1 MFELY
6 DLNKDPAE
14 MNNVYG
20 NPEMAKKLS
29 EMKAELALLKDY
41 YDVPDE
47 EVVMMK
53 REKKDKSK

>member
-1 MFELY
+1 
-6 DLNKDPAE
+6 

-20 NPEMAKKLS
+20 NPEMAKKLA
-29 EMKAELALLKDY
+29 EMKAELALLKEY

>member
-47 EVVMMK
+47 
-53 REKKDKSK
+53 